1 MNQKHIQQPNR
12 QELLLLKSAI
22 AMHGSHVDISRYD
35 ETFFV
40 KTLHR
45 RMKETLCQAFGDY
58 FLLIDKSLDEASRF
72 IESFQISYSEFFRNL
87 LTYSVLE
94 RIVLPLIVQKQKDS
108 NKSEVRIWSC
118 ACAAGQEP
126 YSLAILMEEIK
137 ERRQEAL
144 KYRIFTTDQSQ
155 LQVHEAHEGKYMAS
169 DLDNVTLKRVSRWF
183 DKHGN
188 TYMVKKELKNNIDFS
203 VFDLF
208 NEQYSSPPASIFGD
222 FDLVVCANLLF
233 YYKNEEREKIIEKV
247 SNGLHKDGFLITG
260 ETEREILIRF
270 GYKEVYPQSGVFRR

>member
-126 YSLAILMEEIK
+126 YSLAILMEEIQ

-144 KYRIFTTDQSQ
+144 KYRIFATDQSQ

>member
-1 MNQKHIQQPNR
+1 M
-12 QELLLLKSAI
+12 
-22 AMHGSHVDISRYD
+22 
-35 ETFFV
+35 
-40 KTLHR
+40 
-45 RMKETLCQAFGDY
+45 
-58 FLLIDKSLDEASRF
+58 
-72 IESFQISYSEFFRNL
+72 
-87 LTYSVLE
+87 
-94 RIVLPLIVQKQKDS
+94 QKQKDS

-144 KYRIFTTDQSQ
+144 KYRIFATDQSQ